1 MVDRTRLVRLSVGCV
16 DGSVNGSSFET
27 ETPGSSLFTAL
38 SLAVL
43 TRKKQRK
50 AADGLFDDEN
60 IPEEALYY
68 ETIQPTVN
76 TGRHTQQTQQSI
88 PSEGSFYESIKPAG
102 KSAKGK
108 QHFIHTLFM
117 RPPPTLP
124 PPLWRPPH
132 RKDAVILPYFPL
144 VGGYNHGRAP
154 WRQTGLFRRGFPHRL
169 GVGALT
175 GLYDGDTLNDE
186 PGATSPILP
195 LSGSA
200 SNGPCPPFSRLHWTP
215 VLTNLWNSHPSS
227 GTGHVDVPVVI
238 HKKKVVKVKPKPL
251 RKPTRKP
258 EEEEL
263 EPKLGETTS
272 VHPTENPVENP
283 TEWTL
288 DVPFDWSV
296 DKATTETTLKP
307 EFKPPTEEHVPE
319 PHDETTIEFGTDQA
333 GNEDSS
339 KDSIPSD
346 HSTQPEDADVLP
358 VSSGSVIN
366 AFKFSGPPIAN
377 QNGSMTGGG
386 GTVRPDDVIAG
397 HTQAP
402 GKKESSPAP
411 HTTKDGHHDNH
422 SRPQHGTTSRPRP
435 ESEMSDAEV
444 IKAFNFDPPGLT
456 LEMAVFY
463 DDDCKSSF
471 TEALGSSSSL
481 EDAIKTIIS
490 QVQVF
495 YKPPWLKSPLH
506 IVITELRLLEEG
518 VNELLGSEEA
528 DKLLQ
533 GFSNFTAKTNAP
545 EDQPGHWDVA
555 LLLTGKDMHAAK
567 DGKKDTSVLGK
578 AYLGGVCSE
587 DFATVVVEFGST
599 NPKRRPMTTFGL
611 QTSDVAAHELA
622 HSLGVHHDGPPE
634 NGDCSLDRYL
644 MGPWRTSNTT
654 TWWSPCSLQLLTK
667 LDKNDKLSCIKK
679 PLSVKR
685 LRQVL
690 RWNSWRSE
698 HPPGQQWDADAQC
711 RVFLKS
717 EGARCSIKAE
727 NMSAVCRALQCK
739 SPERIGLFGAGHAL
753 EGTYCG
759 ENNWCQGTKCVP
771 FPKSLAVVPGGWSE
785 WETVTECS
793 QPCLQHSVALVH
805 MKRKCNDPRRQNT
818 LEGCE
823 GDNVRLRPCDINA
836 NEKAPKCTHPK
847 TNQQYIDEKCALYAR
862 FKPELKPRGTQVP
875 YSAAQSWRACAIHCG
890 YKGDAFIA
898 AKFFLNEQ
906 TNETGVLPDGT
917 RCHFDKSKGGRL
929 LLPAGTVLEVEDS
942 DWAPD
947 TEGRRLVE
955 KYLEYVPGKDFAVL
969 DVKKVPPRTSS
980 HCRRR
985 PVAFRAVDLRATFP
999 CLPRARDSKRQKV
1012 ELVGVRVCA
1021 SCIVPRKRLGFAIAS
1036 KRINVF

>member
-1 MVDRTRLVRLSVGCV
+1 MLAA
-16 DGSVNGSSFET
+16 
-27 ETPGSSLFTAL
+27 LFAASWARMTSAGFIFPA
-38 SLAVL
+38 S
-43 TRKKQRK
+43 QRK

-76 TGRHTQQTQQSI
+76 SERDPEQSV
-88 PSEGSFYESIKPAG
+88 PSEGSYYESIKPAG
-102 KSAKGK
+102 KSVKGK
-108 QHFIHTLFM
+108 QPFIHTLFM
-117 RPPPTLP
+117 RPAPTLP

-132 RKDAVILPYFPL
+132 HRDTVILPYFPL
-144 VGGYNHGRAP
+144 VRGYNRGQAP
-154 WRQTGLFRRGFPHRL
+154 WRQRGSLSRGFPHRL
-169 GVGALT
+169 GLGALS
-175 GLYDGDTLNDE
+175 GLYDDGTLNDE
-186 PGATSPILP
+186 PGATSSILP
-195 LSGSA
+195 LSGS
-200 SNGPCPPFSRLHWTP
+200 GPNSVHPMSGSFEWPLPHFSRLHWTP
-215 VLTNLWNSHPSS
+215 VLTHLWNSHLSS
-227 GTGHVDVPVVI
+227 GTGPVDMPVVI
-238 HKKKVVKVKPKPL
+238 HKKKVVKIKPKPP

-258 EEEEL
+258 EAEPEEEKL
-263 EPKLGETTS
+263 EPKLAETTS
-272 VHPTENPVENP
+272 VNPTENPIENP

-288 DVPFDWSV
+288 DVPFDWSL
-296 DKATTETTLKP
+296 DKPTTETTLKP
-307 EFKPPTEEHVPE
+307 ELKPPIKPVPE
-319 PHDETTIEFGTDQA
+319 PHDESTVEFETEQA
-333 GNEDSS
+333 GGKDSS
-339 KDSIPSD
+339 NDSVPPDESA
-346 HSTQPEDADVLP
+346 QPEGANVLP
-358 VSSGSVIN
+358 VSPGSVIN
-366 AFKFSGPPIAN
+366 AFKFPGPPNAN
-377 QNGSMTGGG
+377 SNDSKTEHE
-386 GTVRPDDVIAG
+386 GTARPDDVQAG
-397 HTQAP
+397 HTQARD
-402 GKKESSPAP
+402 KKESSPAP
-411 HTTKDGHHDNH
+411 DKIKEGHHSD
-422 SRPQHGTTSRPRP
+422 RPEHVTTSRPRP

-444 IKAFNFDPPGLT
+444 IKEFNFDPPGLT

-463 DDDCKSSF
+463 DADCKRSF

-495 YKPPWLKSPLH
+495 YKPPWLKNPLH
-506 IVITELRLLEEG
+506 IVITELRLLDEG
-518 VNELLGSEEA
+518 VNQLLGSEEA

-533 GFSNFTAKTNAP
+533 GFSNFTAKRNAP

-555 LLLTGKDMHAAK
+555 LLLTGKDMHAAR

-578 AYLGGVCSE
+578 AYLGGVCSQ

-634 NGDCSLDRYL
+634 NNDCSLDRYL

-667 LDKNDKLSCIKK
+667 LGENEKLSCIKK

-690 RWNSWRSE
+690 HWNSWRSE

-759 ENNWCQGTKCVP
+759 ESSWCQGTKCVP
-771 FPKSLAVVPGGWSE
+771 FPKSLPVVPGGWSE

-823 GDNVRLRPCDINA
+823 GDNVRLRPCDISA

-875 YSAAQSWRACAIHCG
+875 YSASQSWRACAIHCG

-906 TNETGVLPDGT
+906 TNETGLLPDGT
-917 RCHFDKSKGGRL
+917 RCHFDKSKGAAYYCQQGQCVTL
-929 LLPAGTVLEVEDS
+929 LQSLAGIQDNEAGQVLEVEDS

-969 DVKKVPPRTSS
+969 DVKKVPPARA
-980 HCRRR
+980 R
-985 PVAFRAVDLRATFP
+985 VAVDDL
-999 CLPRARDSKRQKV
+999 
-1012 ELVGVRVCA
+1012 
-1021 SCIVPRKRLGFAIAS
+1021 
-1036 KRINVF
+1036 

>member
-1 MVDRTRLVRLSVGCV
+1 MTRETYVYRPY
-16 DGSVNGSSFET
+16 DDVNH
-27 ETPGSSLFTAL
+27 
-38 SLAVL
+38 
-43 TRKKQRK
+43 RK

-60 IPEEALYY
+60 IPVEALYY
-68 ETIQPTVN
+68 ETIQPTVDSE
-76 TGRHTQQTQQSI
+76 RHTQQSI

-102 KSAKGK
+102 KSTKGK

-132 RKDAVILPYFPL
+132 HRDAVILPYLPL
-144 VGGYNHGRAP
+144 VRGHNRAP
-154 WRQTGLFRRGFPHRL
+154 WRQTGPLSRGFRNKL

-175 GLYDGDTLNDE
+175 GLYDDGTLNDA
-186 PGATSPILP
+186 PRATRPILP
-195 LSGSA
+195 LSGSEPN
-200 SNGPCPPFSRLHWTP
+200 SVHPISDSFEWPLPYFSRLHWMP
-215 VLTNLWNSHPSS
+215 VLTNLWNSHLSS

-238 HKKKVVKVKPKPL
+238 HKKKVFKMKPKRK
-251 RKPTRKP
+251 RKPTLKP
-258 EEEEL
+258 VEEEP
-263 EPKLGETTS
+263 EPKFAETTS

-283 TEWTL
+283 TAWTL
-288 DVPFDWSV
+288 DVPLDWPV

-307 EFKPPTEEHVPE
+307 ESEPPTEEHVPE
-319 PHDETTIEFGTDQA
+319 PHDESTVELWPDQA
-333 GNEDSS
+333 GNEVSPNDSV
-339 KDSIPSD
+339 PSD
-346 HSTQPEDADVLP
+346 QPTQPEGAEVPP

-366 AFKFSGPPIAN
+366 AFKFPGPPEGN
-377 QNGSMTGGG
+377 QNDPKTGNE
-386 GTVRPDDVIAG
+386 GTVRPDGAKAG

-402 GKKESSPAP
+402 GKKDGPPEPDS
-411 HTTKDGHHDNH
+411 TKEDH
-422 SRPQHGTTSRPRP
+422 SRPQHATASQPRP

-444 IKAFNFDPPGLT
+444 LKAFNFEPPGLT

-490 QVQVF
+490 Q
-495 YKPPWLKSPLH
+495 
-506 IVITELRLLEEG
+506 
-518 VNELLGSEEA
+518 NELLESEEA

-533 GFSNFTAKTNAP
+533 GFSNFTAKRNAP

-555 LLLTGKDMHAAK
+555 LLLTGKDMHAARE
-567 DGKKDTSVLGK
+567 GKKDTSVLGK

-587 DFATVVVEFGST
+587 GFATVVVEFGST

-622 HSLGVHHDGPPE
+622 HSLGVNHDGPPE
-634 NGDCSLDRYL
+634 NTDCALDRYL

-667 LDKNDKLSCIKK
+667 LDGNGKLSCIKK

-690 RWNSWRSE
+690 HWNSWRSE

-759 ENNWCQGTKCVP
+759 DNNWCQGTKCVP

-785 WETVTECS
+785 WETVSECS

-805 MKRKCNDPRRQNT
+805 MKRRCNDPRRQNT

-823 GDNVRLRPCDINA
+823 GDNVRMRPCDVNA
-836 NEKAPKCTHPK
+836 NEKVTGPLMVFNAVLCLTSKVR
-847 TNQQYIDEKCALYAR
+847 L
-862 FKPELKPRGTQVP
+862 
-875 YSAAQSWRACAIHCG
+875 AQSWRACAIHCG

-917 RCHFDKSKGGRL
+917 RCHFDKSKGAAYYCQQGQCVTL
-929 LLPAGTVLEVEDS
+929 LQSLAGIQDSEAGQVLEVEDS

-969 DVKKVPPRTSS
+969 DAKKVPRAQARVAVDDPVTS
-980 HCRRR
+980 R
-985 PVAFRAVDLRATFP
+985 PSVDLRVTF
-999 CLPRARDSKRQKV
+999 RAFREQGTRDDRNSSWMV
-1012 ELVGVRVCA
+1012 HA
-1021 SCIVPRKRLGFAIAS
+1021 FARLTLFRA
-1036 KRINVF
+1036 KD